1 MSANRRRSVQRG
13 GPDAGDGLQLRG
25 GRGEDPVGGQRHAAE
40 RRRPDGAALRLVRD
54 PTPP

>member
-40 RRRPDGAALRLVRD
+40 RRRPDGAALRHVRD
-54 PTPP
+54 ATPP